1 MKHCYG
7 YIRISD
13 PKQGKG
19 VSLEAQK
26 DEMTRYAERKDI
38 RIINWFE
45 ETRTAAKSGRP
56 VFARMMKL
64 LKQRKAEGVVIHKV
78 DRSARNLGD
87 WAHIGELSDE
97 GIDIHIVSETLDFR
111 SRGGRLS
118 ADIQAVIAADYI
130 RNLRE
135 EAYKGLYGRL
145 KQGLYPFN
153 APIGYLDNGGGTLK
167 SHDPKRAPLIKEA
180 LELYASG
187 QYSYCSLLEKMTAR
201 GLRNRNGRP
210 LTRTGLAAVLSNP
223 FYCGV
228 MLIRTTG
235 ETFPGKHEPLI
246 SAATFEAI
254 QAVRS
259 GKYAKIVTRH
269 KHTYRGLFRCGLCNT
284 TMIPERQK
292 GHVYYRCHT
301 ASCETKTVR
310 EEKIESG
317 VRGLLAKLTFPK
329 EYVSALCAELE
340 RWFAQRS
347 CDTNLK
353 SITLQLGQTDVR
365 LTKLEDAAINGII
378 DHDGFNKRKRSI
390 LLKRKKLEEER
401 DKIQK
406 SEHTPD
412 KVRQL
417 LELYKSLVASYDFV
431 KPHRKREI
439 VEFFTSNRT
448 VSGRNVY
455 LEPSN
460 WLAAAN
466 DTLGVLAG
474 PPHHTTS
481 RTNTALVE
489 KQIEQLTSSEATR
502 ALELFTGAQAET
514 ASARTSNHYTD
525 HEER

>member
-26 DEMTRYAERKDI
+26 DDMLRYAGRNGL
-38 RIINWFE
+38 RISQWFE
-45 ETRTAAKSGRP
+45 ERKTAAKSGRP

-64 LKQRKAEGVVIHKV
+64 LRQRKADGVVIHKV
-78 DRSARNLGD
+78 DRSARNLAD

-153 APIGYLDNGGGTLK
+153 APIGYLDNGGGKLK
-167 SHDPKRAPLIKEA
+167 THDPKRAPLVKEA
-180 LELYASG
+180 LELCASG
-187 QYSYCSLLEKMTAR
+187 QYSYRSLLERMTAR
-201 GLRNRNGRP
+201 GLRNRNGRQ

-228 MLIRTTG
+228 MLVRTTG

-259 GKYAKIVTRH
+259 GKYAKTVTRH
-269 KHTYRGLFRCGLCNT
+269 NHTYRGLFRCGACNT

-301 ASCETKTVR
+301 ASCETKTIR
-310 EEKIESG
+310 EEKIETAI
-317 VRGLLAKLTFPK
+317 RGLFAKLTFPRDF
-329 EYVSALCAELE
+329 VSALCSELE
-340 RWFAQRS
+340 RWFAERS
-347 CDTNLK
+347 CDTNPK
-353 SITLQLGQTDVR
+353 SITLQLGKVDVR

-378 DHDGFNKRKRSI
+378 DTDGFNERKKRI
-390 LLKRKKLEEER
+390 LLERKMLEEER

-406 SEHTPD
+406 SELTPH

-417 LELYKSLVASYDFV
+417 LELFKSLVVTYDFV

-439 VEFFTSNRT
+439 VESFTSNRI
-448 VSGRNVY
+448 VDGRNVY

-460 WLAAAN
+460 WLAAA
-466 DTLGVLAG
+466 DEALGVLAG
-474 PPHHTTS
+474 PPHRTTS
-481 RTNTALVE
+481 RTDNGLTERQVDLLSSPDAA
-489 KQIEQLTSSEATR
+489 QAIEQLAGNS
-502 ALELFTGAQAET
+502 AET
-514 ASARTSNHYTD
+514 TFAQEPNHNTD